1 MSILILGANG
11 MLGSAFVAKRSL
23 LEKFFSPIFFAYH
36 SKPKKSREKNICSV
50 MFDATDPLSLQILL
64 SEINPEI
71 IVNCAA
77 MTIVED
83 CEENP
88 DLAYKINAEFPGIL
102 AEWTAKHGKKLI
114 HYSTDAVFDGKNP
127 PVDGYT
133 EIDKVHPLNLY
144 AKSKLK
150 GEQLVLKIDP
160 NALVL
165 RTNIIGI
172 RGRKPYPL
180 VEWILR
186 TLAAGRKVTSFTDV
200 VFAPLFIEDI
210 VKLTIEALR
219 ENLYG
224 LYNLNAKNRISKY
237 RFAKLLAKEFGYDSN
252 LVLPVKSGLVLS
264 IPRPQK
270 TYLNS
275 LVFARK
281 IKISLPMVNQGV
293 THLHQS
299 IKSDKF
305 RL

>member
-1 MSILILGANG
+1 
-11 MLGSAFVAKRSL
+11 
-23 LEKFFSPIFFAYH
+23 
-36 SKPKKSREKNICSV
+36 